1 MRAWPGRKARVTP
14 APLAGK
20 DQVTEVPAVLPLVVI
35 EALAADQ
42 LIATINGNRLAATPI
57 TRSELGTAIAEIVAQ
72 LGTPARVELHEQDG
86 TVHADIIRPPQ
97 PRSPFAPP
105 EHAPVAPNP
114 PTLAELS
121 GEGFIPGEDV
131 ALAVI
136 VTHSSAGPTGR
147 ARGLLDT
154 RASLQVTGEAILL
167 GRISGTT
174 VVDRID

>member
-1 MRAWPGRKARVTP
+1 MRARQGRKARVTP
-14 APLAGK
+14 SPSADK
-20 DQVTEVPAVLPLVVI
+20 DQASEVPAVLPLVVI
-35 EALAADQ
+35 EALAHDR
-42 LIATINGNRLAATPI
+42 LIATVNGNRLTATPI
-57 TRSELGTAIAEIVAQ
+57 ARSELGIAIAEIVAQ
-72 LGTPARVELHEQDG
+72 LGAPTRVELHEQDG
-86 TVHADIIRPPQ
+86 TVHADIIRPPE

-105 EHAPVAPNP
+105 EYAPPAPNP
-114 PTLAELS
+114 PALVELS
-121 GEGFIPGEDV
+121 GDGFIPGEDV

-136 VTHSSAGPTGR
+136 VTHSSAGPNGQ